1 MKHVPKLM
9 IQIWAHSWTQKKNYD
24 KSPKTQINDS
34 HPSMTKLNTYQY
46 NIISSRMISH
56 HVAIKNATRFK
67 WRLII
72 S

>member
-46 NIISSRMISH
+46 NIVSSRMISH
-56 HVAIKNATRFK
+56 HVAIKKAK
-67 WRLII
+67 WRPII